1 MCNIEEKLG
10 FMELVDLYLYTAT
23 YTMNESEAFFPNFTF
38 S

>member
-10 FMELVDLYLYTAT
+10 FMELEDLYNTS
-23 YTMNESEAFFPNFTF
+23 TMNELKAFYPDFTF

>member
-10 FMELVDLYLYTAT
+10 FMELEDLYFYNTS
-23 YTMNESEAFFPNFTF
+23 TMNELKAFYPDFTF